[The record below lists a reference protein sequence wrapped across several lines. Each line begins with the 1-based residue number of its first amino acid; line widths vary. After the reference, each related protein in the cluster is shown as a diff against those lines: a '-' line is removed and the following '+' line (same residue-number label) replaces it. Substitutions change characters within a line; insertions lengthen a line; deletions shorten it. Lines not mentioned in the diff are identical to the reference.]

1 MNINLNYTMPKFSSI
16 KANNKHYFHNKITP
30 LHTDTISFS
39 AKKEQNPVSKF
50 SQEAI
55 QVGIDLYNKSKT
67 EPLSLEHVQKELEKE
82 IPIVQVKDIKTLP
95 QYANQT
101 GLLRMIAYY
110 LPKYDDDGNL
120 YELSMY
126 LDNDIKTVAQFSSL
140 VHEYTHLLQRYNDD
154 THIGAFSIIGE
165 KNINLARGLN
175 GLSSFVFDHLQS
187 NKDEKIFKI
196 AAKQEQRGKQAD
208 KALAEAYGY
217 KNLESF
223 KKAIVQY
230 FDKAY
235 PTVLT
240 KVLSNEQNKEFM
252 PFLDNPTKLKNA
264 VKQMCI
270 KHAQMEQEAYESQY
284 QFIKKVDKHSLTDT
298 NKMNPVYYKI
308 IAEALSES
316 MK

>member
-1 MNINLNYTMPKFSSI
+1 MNIHLNYTVPKFSNI
-16 KANNKHYFHNKITP
+16 KTYNQNLFHNNIRS
-30 LHTDTISFS
+30 LHTDTVSFS
-39 AKKEQNPVSKF
+39 AKKEQNQISRF

-55 QVGIDLYNKSKT
+55 QVGIELYNKSKT
-67 EPLSLEHVQKELEKE
+67 EPLSLEYIQKELQKE

-110 LPKYDDDGNL
+110 LPKYNNNGDL
-120 YELSMY
+120 HELGMY
-126 LDNDIKTVAQFSSL
+126 LDRDIKTVAQFSSL
-140 VHEYTHLLQRYNDD
+140 VHEYTHLQQRYNDD
-154 THIGAFSIIGE
+154 THIGAYTIIGE

-175 GLSSFVFDHLQS
+175 GVSSFVFDHLQA
-187 NKDEKIFKI
+187 NKDERKFKI
-196 AAKQEQRGKQAD
+196 AAKLANKGKQAD

-223 KKAIVQY
+223 KKDIAQY
-230 FDKAY
+230 FDKTY
-235 PTVLT
+235 PIVLT
-240 KVLSNEQNKEFM
+240 KVLSNEQNKEFV
-252 PFLDNPTKLKNA
+252 PFLANPTKLKNA

-270 KHAQMEQEAYESQY
+270 KHAQLEQEAYESQY